1 MSCGLSNRVQRQC
14 LPNAALAVAIILLV
28 GCSSKNSIT
37 NLEPIKTGGG
47 YQTEYREKANSK
59 DFKITPV
66 SVLADQSKC
75 APQSAVSKSADTL
88 QDEERLSPGDLID
101 IVIGNDET
109 LSGKY
114 EISVDGKIKVRGLA
128 SVEAFGRDVKNVE
141 QQITGALVAAK
152 YYNIAPPVSVRLSDY
167 GVARVFVSGAVFESG
182 SVTLGGSAASI
193 NNDSTREQA
202 IGAYT
207 DSRRLSRAIQH
218 AGGIRPDAD
227 LSRIVLKRGNVRK
240 MVDLRSAINGGAF
253 TDDLLIAGDQ
263 IEVPSRGCF
272 QSELV
277 KPSEI
282 SPVGVKVFMSN
293 LTEPSTSNANSA
305 INKDTREMQYGTRF
319 LQTIISMNCVGG
331 SKLTNASR
339 SAVLFSRNP
348 MTGKSVVIERNIEEL
363 LRHADRDE
371 YDPYILPN
379 DSLACYDSGATD
391 IFKVAQGFGI
401 VASSIIMGRGL

>member
-1 MSCGLSNRVQRQC
+1 VSCSLSFEFKRRLLANVG
-14 LPNAALAVAIILLV
+14 NFFALVMLAS
-28 GCSSKNSIT
+28 CSAEEAIT
-37 NLEPIKTGGG
+37 NLEPIAKGGG
-47 YQTEYREKANSK
+47 YQTEYRSK
-59 DFKITPV
+59 TTLEDFKIKPV
-66 SVLADQSKC
+66 SMSEYNTC
-75 APQSAVSKSADTL
+75 VSQPPKTSSPKPL
-88 QDEERLSPGDLID
+88 QDEERLSPGDLVD
-101 IVIGNDET
+101 IVIGSDET

-114 EISVDGKIKVRGLA
+114 EVSVDGQIKVRGLA
-128 SVEAFGRDVKNVE
+128 SVVAFDRNVTNVE
-141 QQITGALVAAK
+141 QQISKALVTAK
-152 YYNIAPPVSVRLSDY
+152 YYDIAPPVSVRLSDY
-167 GVARVFVSGAVFESG
+167 GVARVFVSGAVFESS

-207 DSRRLSRAIQH
+207 DSRRLSRALQH
-218 AGGIRPDAD
+218 AGGVRPDAD
-227 LSRIVLKRGNVRK
+227 LSRVVLKRGHRRK
-240 MVDLRSAINGGAF
+240 IVDLRPAITGEPF

-277 KPSEI
+277 RPSEI

-293 LTEPSTSNANSA
+293 LTEPATSNANSA

-319 LQTIISMNCVGG
+319 LQTIVSMNCVGG

-348 MTGKSVVIERNIEEL
+348 VTGKSVVIERNIEDL
-363 LRHADRDE
+363 LRNADRDD

-379 DSLACYDSGATD
+379 DALACYDSRTTD
-391 IFKVAQGFGI
+391 VFKVAQGFGI
-401 VASSIIMGRGL
+401 VASSIILGRGL